1 MMSRQPENY
10 TNRFP
15 NIKITIVDNHSTDN
29 SVAMLAVSR
38 GVRVIEKHIAL
49 EGQKRGLDIEF
60 SIKGKEIKKF
70 KEDINKAWI
79 LIGKKK
85 FSRTGNE
92 LKNTKFQRSIYVI
105 NKISKGELFTSKNIK
120 RIRPGFS
127 LPANKWEF
135 IIGKRS
141 NKNITVGSRINLSNI
156 KK

>member
-1 MMSRQPENY
+1 
-10 TNRFP
+10 
-15 NIKITIVDNHSTDN
+15 
-29 SVAMLAVSR
+29 MLAVSH
-38 GVRVIEKHIAL
+38 GARVIEKHIAL

-70 KEDINKAWI
+70 KEEINKAWI
-79 LIGKKK
+79 LTGKKK

-92 LKNTKFQRSIYVI
+92 LKNTKFQRSIYAI
-105 NKISKGELFTSKNIK
+105 NKINKDELFTSRNIK

-127 LPANKWEF
+127 LPANKWKF

-141 NKNITVGSRINLSNI
+141 NKNFTIGSRISLSDI